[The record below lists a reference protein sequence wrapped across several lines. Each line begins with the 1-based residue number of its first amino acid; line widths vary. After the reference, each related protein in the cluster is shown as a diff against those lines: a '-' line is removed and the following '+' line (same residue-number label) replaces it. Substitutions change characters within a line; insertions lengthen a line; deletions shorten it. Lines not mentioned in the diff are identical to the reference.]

1 MELYI
6 IKQQLREAEA
16 ARQAAEA
23 NHSLRHS
30 STPSTTAAETFE
42 EIADISWEW
51 ADDPNLSEEQRQAL
65 TTVLHEPETF
75 DFMLKYFR
83 AENERL
89 SCKGHSRMVSL
100 SSLRGI
106 HPRPEIY

>member
-51 ADDPNLSEEQRQAL
+51 ADDPNLSEEQWQAL
-65 TTVLHEPETF
+65 TTVLHKPDTF
-75 DFMLKYFR
+75 DLMLKYFH